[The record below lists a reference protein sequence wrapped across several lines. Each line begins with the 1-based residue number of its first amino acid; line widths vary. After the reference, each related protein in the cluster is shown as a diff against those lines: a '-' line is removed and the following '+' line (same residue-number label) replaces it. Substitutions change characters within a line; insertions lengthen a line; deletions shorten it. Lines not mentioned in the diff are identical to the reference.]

1 VGPAILPA
9 AALQADFK
17 DELRHAHA
25 KISYWYPMA
34 SGEPDAA
41 ASITS
46 WLVRWREGDDAALAH
61 LTSLVYA
68 ELRRLAATFLQSE
81 REGHTLQPTALVHE
95 LYMQLTGVRSID
107 WKCRAQFWSIA
118 ARMMRNILV
127 DHARMR
133 SAGKRG
139 GGQIVQLDEYTPEAS
154 AAPDL
159 VLVDAALSRFAKQ
172 YPRQAQVVELRFFGG
187 LTSEETV
194 EAMNVGGHDVSLRT
208 VERDWRF
215 SKTWLQNELGSI

>member
-1 VGPAILPA
+1 MP
-9 AALQADFK
+9 
-17 DELRHAHA
+17 
-25 KISYWYPMA
+25 
-34 SGEPDAA
+34 SGEPGAA
-41 ASITS
+41 VDITT

-68 ELRRLAATFLQSE
+68 ELRRLAASFLHSE

-95 LYMQLTGVRSID
+95 LYMQLTGVRGID
-107 WKCRAQFWSIA
+107 WKCRAQFLSIA

-139 GGQIVQLDEYTPEAS
+139 GGQIVPLDEYTPEAS
-154 AAPDL
+154 EEPDL

-194 EAMNVGGHDVSLRT
+194 EAMNVSGHEVSLRT
-208 VERDWRF
+208 IERDWKF
-215 SKTWLQNELGSI
+215 SKVWLQNELGRV